1 MRQGVMAIL
10 LNSLA
15 LLGGAC
21 LLICGIAA
29 MLTAIDESSNDDDE

>member
-1 MRQGVMAIL
+1 MMDVLFDSM
-10 LNSLA
+10 A

-29 MLTAIDESSNDDDE
+29 MLILLDESSKDDEE

>member
-1 MRQGVMAIL
+1 MMDVVL
-10 LNSLA
+10 TSVA

-29 MLTAIDESSNDDDE
+29 MLTAIDESSSDDEE